1 MAWLSRLR
9 ALFRRNKLTRD
20 LDEELAFHLS
30 MREQWNVE
38 QGMPPADAHRD
49 ARRRFGN
56 PSVWRERMS
65 EIDLMILP
73 QTILQDLR
81 YGARTLFRN
90 AGFTAVAVLALAI
103 GIGVNTAAFTAYK
116 AFFKRSLDARE
127 SGRMVNLALILHS
140 GSGDQAGDPQA
151 WFSIPDYEAYRDHV
165 HSFSGLIAASNPQN
179 LTLTGAGGVVSQRS
193 ASTGSLVGRLGL
205 LPRGNGETAST
216 FLVSENYFSVLGVN
230 ALRGRTFDAIAPAD
244 LAASP
249 SVLISEN
256 YWQKRFAG
264 DPRVLGKI
272 ISLNGIAFTIVG
284 ITPHNFVGTTVEAP
298 DFWLP
303 LSLEPL
309 VHPEDSWLRN
319 RENLCCRLYSRLT
332 SDTSMGRAQAEMTVV
347 AGHLR
352 TLHDP
357 HSDLGKPAKAVI
369 WPGSPFPYPLKQY
382 GGLEYAILLI
392 LAGVGMV
399 LVIACANVASLQLAR
414 AASRQNE
421 LGMRLSLGASR
432 LRIIRQLLTESAL
445 LGLVAGAVALLFSW
459 VFLEVVVVVIADAF
473 PAEYG
478 TFIFHVTP
486 DLGIFAYVLCLSL
499 VAGILFGLAP
509 ALESSG
515 AALSSAMK
523 ANAGTAKLR
532 SRRMRDFL
540 MAAQVAVSLVLL
552 IAGSMLIRSSI
563 RALQMDTGYDSKHVV
578 SLELRFPEGQ
588 KYNAD
593 RQATLVHELRTQLA
607 ALPGVAA
614 ITSAQAPNGGG
625 LRTAAVSLN
634 GEKPSPQNTRAILYC
649 TYIQPNYFQTLGIPL
664 LFGRG
669 FQTQAG
675 QPENA
680 VILSESAAQ
689 LLWPGQNPIGHG
701 LRLASGGQFQMKGEL
716 LPDGPT
722 YEVIGVA
729 RDKRGVLLNGSDSEQ
744 IYMPMPEGRLQDY
757 PILIRTQAA
766 PAQIMNAIGPTI
778 SSMDPNLVAYS
789 STLEEMLRQTESFI
803 DSSIAATIASTIGML
818 GLLLAS
824 MGIFGTVSY
833 IVVLRTREVGIRI
846 ALGAKK
852 RDILGLML
860 SESTR
865 PVLAGLL
872 VGVTLAVGASY
883 LLRGILYGV
892 NIIDGVSFVGVSL
905 LFLAI
910 ALLATYLPSRRANAR
925 RSRGGAPL
933 RIASVP

>member
-1 MAWLSRLR
+1 MAWISRLCT
-9 ALFRRNKLTRD
+9 LFRRDKLTRE
-20 LDEELAFHLS
+20 LDEELAFHLA
-30 MREQWNVE
+30 MREKMNVDE
-38 QGMPPADAHRD
+38 GMPHTEARRD
-49 ARRRFGN
+49 ARLRFGN
-56 PSVWRERMS
+56 PATWRERMS
-65 EIDLMILP
+65 EIDLMLLP

-81 YGARTLFRN
+81 YGARTLRRN
-90 AGFTAVAVLALAI
+90 TGFTIAAVLALAI

-127 SGRMVNLALILHS
+127 PGRVVNLALRLHS
-140 GSGDQAGDPQA
+140 GSGDLEAS
-151 WFSIPDYEAYRDHV
+151 FSVPDYESYRNQV
-165 HSFSGLIAASNPQN
+165 HSFSGLIAESLPQN
-179 LTLTGAGGVVSQRS
+179 LTLTGAGGVTSQRN
-193 ASTGSLVGRLGL
+193 ASPGSLVGRLGL
-205 LPRGNGETAST
+205 LPHGNNAETAST
-216 FLVSENYFSVLGVN
+216 YIISENYFSVLGVR
-230 ALRGRTFDAIAPAD
+230 AVRGRTFDTMSPSE
-244 LAASP
+244 LTASP

-264 DPRVLGKI
+264 DPTMLGKTI
-272 ISLNGIAFTIVG
+272 RLNGIAFTIVG
-284 ITPHNFVGTTVEAP
+284 ITPHNFVGTNVEAP

-309 VHPEDSWLRN
+309 VHPDGNWLRN
-319 RENLCCRLYSRLT
+319 RENLCCRLNGRLA
-332 SDTSMGRAQAEMTVV
+332 SDAGMGQAQAEMTLV
-347 AGHLR
+347 ANHLSG
-352 TLHDP
+352 LHDP
-357 HSDLGKPAKAVI
+357 HSDLGKPAKAFI
-369 WPGSPFPYPLKQY
+369 WPGSPFPYPFKLY

-392 LAGVGMV
+392 MVGVGMV

-421 LGMRLSLGASR
+421 LGLRLSLGASR

-459 VFLEVVVVVIADAF
+459 AFLQVVVVAIANAF

-486 DLGIFAYVLCLSL
+486 DLGIFAYVFCLSL

-523 ANAGTAKLR
+523 ANAGTAKIR

-540 MAAQVAVSLVLL
+540 MGAQVAVSLVLL
-552 IAGSMLIRSSI
+552 IAGSMLIRSSF
-563 RALQMDTGYDSKHVV
+563 RSLQMDTGYDSKHVV
-578 SLELRFPEGQ
+578 SLEPRFPEGQ
-588 KYNAD
+588 KYSAG
-593 RQATLVHELRTQLA
+593 RQAALIRELRTRLA

-614 ITSAQAPNGGG
+614 ISSARAPDGGG
-625 LRTAAVSLN
+625 FRTAAVSLN
-634 GEKPSPQNTRAILYC
+634 GEKPSPQNTQAILYY

-675 QPENA
+675 QPEND
-680 VILSESAAQ
+680 VILSQSAAQ
-689 LLWPGQNPIGHG
+689 LLWPGQNPIGHS
-701 LRLASGGQFQMKGEL
+701 LRLGPGGQFEMKGDI

-729 RDKRGVLLNGSDSEQ
+729 RDTRGVLLNGSDSEQ
-744 IYMPMPEGRLQDY
+744 IYMPMPEDRLRDY
-757 PILIRTQAA
+757 PILIRTHTI
-766 PAQIMNAIGPTI
+766 PTQIMSAIGTTVL
-778 SSMDPNLVAYS
+778 SVDPNLVAYT
-789 STLEEMLRQTESFI
+789 STLDEMLRQTESFI
-803 DSSIAATIASTIGML
+803 ASSISATIASTIGML

-833 IVVLRTREVGIRI
+833 IVVLRTREVGIRL

-860 SESTR
+860 RESAR
-865 PVLAGLL
+865 PVLIGLF
-872 VGVTLAVGASY
+872 VGMTLSIGASY
-883 LLRGILYGV
+883 LLHGILYGL
-892 NIIDGVSFVGVSL
+892 NTIDPISFVGVPL
-905 LFLAI
+905 LFLAV
-910 ALLATYLPSRRANAR
+910 ALFAAYVPSRRAMRVDPMVA
-925 RSRGGAPL
+925 L
-933 RIASVP
+933 RHE

>member
-1 MAWLSRLR
+1 MAWISRLR
-9 ALFRRNKLTRD
+9 ALFGKEKLAKE

-38 QGMPPADAHRD
+38 QGMPRAEAHRD

-56 PSVWRERMS
+56 SLLWRERMS

-81 YGARTLFRN
+81 YGARMLWRN
-90 AGFTAVAVLALAI
+90 AGFTITAVLALAI

-127 SGRMVNLALILHS
+127 SGRMVNLALMLHS
-140 GSGDQAGDPQA
+140 GSGDEAGDLQA
-151 WFSIPDYEAYRDHV
+151 SFSIPDYEAYRDHV
-165 HSFSGLIAASNPQN
+165 HSFSGLIAASMPQN
-179 LTLTGAGGVVSQRS
+179 LTLTGAGEVVSQRS

-205 LPRGNGETAST
+205 LPRGNNAETAST
-216 FLVSENYFSVLGVN
+216 FLVSENYFSALGVGP
-230 ALRGRTFDAIAPAD
+230 LRGRTFDAMSSSE
-244 LAASP
+244 LTASP

-264 DPRVLGKI
+264 DPTVLGKTI
-272 ISLNGIAFTIVG
+272 GLNGIAFTIVG

-309 VHPEDSWLRN
+309 VHPDDNWLRN
-319 RENLCCRLYSRLT
+319 RENLCCHLYGRLA
-332 SDTSMGRAQAEMTVV
+332 SDAGMGQAQAEMTLV
-347 AGHLR
+347 AGRLR

-369 WPGSPFPYPLKQY
+369 WPGSPFPYPFKLY
-382 GGLEYAILLI
+382 GGLEYAMLLI
-392 LAGVGMV
+392 MAGVGMV

-459 VFLEVVVVVIADAF
+459 AFLEAVVVVTADAF

-486 DLGIFAYVLCLSL
+486 DLGIFAYVFCVSL
-499 VAGILFGLAP
+499 LAGILFGLAP

-563 RALQMDTGYDSKHVV
+563 RALRMDTGYDSKHVV

-588 KYNAD
+588 KYSAN
-593 RQATLVHELRTQLA
+593 RQATLVRELRTRLA

-614 ITSAQAPNGGG
+614 ITSARAPDGGG
-625 LRTAAVSLN
+625 FRTAAISLN
-634 GEKPSPQNTRAILYC
+634 GEKPSPQNTRAILYY

-675 QPENA
+675 QAENA

-701 LRLASGGQFQMKGEL
+701 LRLAPGGQFQMKGEV

-722 YEVIGVA
+722 YEVIGLA
-729 RDKRGVLLNGSDSEQ
+729 RDTRGVMLNGSDSEQ
-744 IYMPMPEGRLQDY
+744 IYMPMPEDRLQDY
-757 PILIRTQAA
+757 PILIRTRAA
-766 PAQIMNAIGPTI
+766 PTQIMNAIGPMI
-778 SSMDPNLVAYS
+778 SSIDPNLVAYS
-789 STLEEMLRQTESFI
+789 FTLEEMLRQTESFLA
-803 DSSIAATIASTIGML
+803 SSISAAFASSVGML

-824 MGIFGTVSY
+824 MGIYGTVSY

-860 SESTR
+860 RESTR

-872 VGVTLAVGASY
+872 VGVTLSVGASY

-892 NIIDGVSFVGVSL
+892 SIVDGISFVGVSL

-910 ALLATYLPSRRANAR
+910 ALLAAYLPSRRAMRVDPVVA
-925 RSRGGAPL
+925 L
-933 RIASVP
+933 RYE

>member
-1 MAWLSRLR
+1 MARIARLR
-9 ALFRRNKLTRD
+9 ALFHKDKLTREF
-20 LDEELAFHLS
+20 DEELNFHLS

-38 QGMPPADAHRD
+38 QGMPPAEAHRD

-56 PSVWRERMS
+56 PSIWRERMS

-81 YGARTLFRN
+81 YGARMLWRN
-90 AGFTAVAVLALAI
+90 AGFTIAAVLALAI
-103 GIGVNTAAFTAYK
+103 GIGANTAAFTAYK
-116 AFFKRSLDARE
+116 AFFKRSLEARE
-127 SGRMVNLALILHS
+127 SGRMVNLALMLHS
-140 GSGDQAGDPQA
+140 GSGDQAANPQA
-151 WFSIPDYEAYRDHV
+151 WFSIPDYEAYRDRV
-165 HSFSGLIAASNPQN
+165 HSFSGLIATSFPQN
-179 LTLTGAGGVVSQRS
+179 LTLTEAGGVMSPRS

-205 LPRGNGETAST
+205 LPHGKNAETAST
-216 FLVSENYFSVLGVN
+216 YLVSENYFSVLGVN
-230 ALRGRTFDAIAPAD
+230 ALRGRTFDAIHTSE

-264 DPRVLGKI
+264 DPTALGKTI
-272 ISLNGIAFTIVG
+272 RLNGVAFTVVG
-284 ITPHNFVGTTVEAP
+284 ITPHNFVGTNVEAP

-309 VHPEDSWLRN
+309 IHPDDNWLRN
-319 RENLCCRLYSRLT
+319 RENFCCRLYGRLA
-332 SDTSMGRAQAEMTVV
+332 SDASMDQAQVEMTLV
-347 AGHLR
+347 AGRLS

-357 HSDLGKPAKAVI
+357 HSDWGKPAKAVI
-369 WPGSPFPYPLKQY
+369 WPGSPFPYPLRLY

-486 DLGIFAYVLCLSL
+486 DLGIFAYVFCLSL

-515 AALSSAMK
+515 AALSSALK
-523 ANAGTAKLR
+523 ANAGTAKPR

-563 RALQMDTGYDSKHVV
+563 RALQMDTGYDTKHVV
-578 SLELRFPEGQ
+578 SLGLQFPEGQ
-588 KYNAD
+588 EYSPD
-593 RQATLVHELRTQLA
+593 RQAALVRELRTRLA
-607 ALPGVAA
+607 ALPGVAS
-614 ITSAQAPNGGG
+614 ITSARAPDGGDG

-634 GEKPSPQNTRAILYC
+634 GEKPSPQNTRAILYY

-669 FQTQAG
+669 FQAQAG
-675 QPENA
+675 QPEHA

-689 LLWPGQNPIGHG
+689 LLWPGQSPIGYG
-701 LRLASGGQFQMKGEL
+701 LRLAAGGQFQMKGEL
-716 LPDGPT
+716 PPDGPT

-729 RDKRGVLLNGSDSEQ
+729 RDTRGVLLNGSDSEQ
-744 IYMPMPEGRLQDY
+744 IYMPMPEDPPQNH
-757 PILIRTQAA
+757 PILIRTRAA

-778 SSMDPNLVAYS
+778 SSVDPNLMAYA

-803 DSSIAATIASTIGML
+803 ASSISATIASTIGML

-860 SESTR
+860 RESTR

-872 VGVTLAVGASY
+872 VGMTLAVGASY

-892 NIIDGVSFVGVSL
+892 NIVDGISFVGVSL
-905 LFLAI
+905 LFLVI
-910 ALLATYLPSRRANAR
+910 ALIATYLPSRRAMRVDPVVA
-925 RSRGGAPL
+925 L
-933 RIASVP
+933 RYE

>member
-1 MAWLSRLR
+1 MAWISRLR
-9 ALFRRNKLTRD
+9 ALFRRNKFTRE
-20 LDEELAFHLS
+20 LDEELMFHLS

-38 QGMPPADAHRD
+38 QGMPRAEARRD

-81 YGARTLFRN
+81 YGARMLYRN
-90 AGFTAVAVLALAI
+90 AGFTITAVLALAI

-127 SGRMVNLALILHS
+127 SGRMVNLALMLHS
-140 GSGDQAGDPQA
+140 GSGDQVDDLQA
-151 WFSIPDYEAYRDHV
+151 SFSIPDYEAYRDHV
-165 HSFSGLIAASNPQN
+165 HSFSGLITASMPQD
-179 LTLTGAGGVVSQRS
+179 LTLTGAGGVVTQHS
-193 ASTGSLVGRLGL
+193 ASAGSLVGKLGL
-205 LPRGNGETAST
+205 LPHGKNGETAST

-230 ALRGRTFDAIAPAD
+230 ALRGRTFDAINASE
-244 LAASP
+244 LTASP

-256 YWQKRFAG
+256 YWQKRFGG
-264 DPRVLGKI
+264 DPKVLGKTVR
-272 ISLNGIAFTIVG
+272 LNSVAFTIVG
-284 ITPHNFVGTTVEAP
+284 ITPHNFVGTTLEAP

-309 VHPEDSWLRN
+309 VHPDDNWPHD
-319 RENLCCRLYSRLT
+319 RENLCCHLYGRLA
-332 SDTSMGRAQAEMTVV
+332 SDASTGQAQAEMTLV
-347 AGHLR
+347 AGRLR
-352 TLHDP
+352 SLHDP

-369 WPGSPFPYPLKQY
+369 WPGSPFPYPFKLY
-382 GGLEYAILLI
+382 GGLGYAILLI
-392 LAGVGMV
+392 LAGAGMV

-432 LRIIRQLLTESAL
+432 SRIIRQLLTESAL
-445 LGLVAGAVALLFSW
+445 LGLVSGAVALLFSW
-459 VFLEVVVVVIADAF
+459 AFLEAAVVVIADAF

-478 TFIFHVTP
+478 AFIFHVTP
-486 DLGIFAYVLCLSL
+486 DLGIFAYVFCVSL
-499 VAGILFGLAP
+499 VVGILFGLAP

-515 AALSSAMK
+515 AALSSALK
-523 ANAGTAKLR
+523 SNAGTARLR

-540 MAAQVAVSLVLL
+540 MASQVAVSLVLL
-552 IAGSMLIRSSI
+552 IAGSMFIRSSI
-563 RALQMDTGYDSKHVV
+563 RALQMDTGYDTNHVV
-578 SLELRFPEGQ
+578 SLELQFPEGQ
-588 KYNAD
+588 NYSAD
-593 RQATLVHELRTQLA
+593 RQATLVRELRTRLA

-614 ITSAQAPNGGG
+614 ITSARAPDYGG

-634 GEKPSPQNTRAILYC
+634 GEKPSPQNTRAILYY

-680 VILSESAAQ
+680 VILSESAAEM
-689 LLWPGQNPIGHG
+689 LWPGQNPIGHG
-701 LRLASGGQFQMKGEL
+701 LRLAPGGQFEVKGEIL
-716 LPDGPT
+716 SDGPT
-722 YEVIGVA
+722 YQVIGVA
-729 RDKRGVLLNGSDSEQ
+729 RDTRGGLLNGSDSEQ
-744 IYMPMPEGRLQDY
+744 IYMPMPEDQLQNY
-757 PILIRTQAA
+757 PILIRTRAA
-766 PAQIMNAIGPTI
+766 PAQIMNPIGPTI
-778 SSMDPNLVAYS
+778 SSIDPNLVAYS
-789 STLEEMLRQTESFI
+789 STLEEMLRQTESFLA
-803 DSSIAATIASTIGML
+803 SSISATIASSIGML

-852 RDILGLML
+852 RGILGLML
-860 SESTR
+860 RESTR

-872 VGVTLAVGASY
+872 VGVTLSIGASY
-883 LLRGILYGV
+883 LLRGILFGV
-892 NIIDGVSFVGVSL
+892 NIVDGVSFIGVSL
-905 LFLAI
+905 LFLAV
-910 ALLATYLPSRRANAR
+910 ALLAAYLPSRRAMRVDPVVA
-925 RSRGGAPL
+925 L
-933 RIASVP
+933 RYE